1 MISGKYIGEL
11 VRLAL
16 QSLIKDKDK
25 PLFGGKSSAV
35 FDTFEKFETK
45 YVSMI
50 ER

>member
-11 VRLAL
+11 VRLAV
-16 QSLIKDKDK
+16 QSLIKKK
-25 PLFGGKSSAV
+25 LIFGGKSSAG
-35 FDTFEKFETK
+35 FDKFEQFETR

>member
-11 VRLAL
+11 ARLGM
-16 QSLIKDKDK
+16 QSLVKDGL
-25 PLFGGKSSAV
+25 LFEGKSSEA

-50 ER
+50 EAG